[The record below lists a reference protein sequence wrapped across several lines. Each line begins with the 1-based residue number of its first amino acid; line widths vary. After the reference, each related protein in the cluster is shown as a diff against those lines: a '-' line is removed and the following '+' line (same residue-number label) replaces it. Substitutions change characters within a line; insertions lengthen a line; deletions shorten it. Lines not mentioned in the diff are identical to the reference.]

1 MILYQDGDRTV
12 SLPLPL
18 FLVIEDVGW
27 WQGEDGSRRGEPYRN
42 GFCRRHC
49 LADYRALVDL
59 SERLSMRVAV
69 AMVVGEW
76 DRTNLLR
83 DIAGATWLGRAWDN
97 RRNQGPWLAE
107 AASYLCRHERH
118 LELAVHGLCHEFW
131 RDGKMQ
137 RAEFHDDDGLMRSRE
152 IVAGHLRAY
161 AAILRDNGFSG
172 FPRFFVPPALR
183 HSFGNGDGSMQA
195 VLNDFGITH
204 VTTRFARARQ
214 YSPPIH
220 DKLTWECGVALLERG
235 LSPVAWPQ
243 AAAEPQALPLNPI
256 VALHWGNLLH
266 PDPARNGEIIAR
278 WAQRIVAEAADIGR
292 IMAIDVDDCWRQAAV
307 CYLARFRFGQRMV
320 GIDLRDLP
328 SLPYAQWPIL
338 PEDPGSAAGRV
349 ALQRG
354 PDHRPWYR
362 QRRDHHGCGC
372 SPNPVIRRSASIS
385 SDESQSR
392 PIPPGIGVAPDSRV
406 SLHPPGLVF

>member
-1 MILYQDGDRTV
+1 MILFHAGDCTV

-27 WQGEDGSRRGEPYRN
+27 WQGEDGSARGEPYRN

-59 SERLSMRVAV
+59 SERLSMRIAV

-83 DIAGATWLGRAWDN
+83 DIAGATWMGRAWDN

-107 AASYLCRHERH
+107 AARYLCRHERH

-137 RAEFHDDDGLMRSRE
+137 RAEFHDDDGLMRPRE
-152 IVAGHLRAY
+152 IVADHLRAY

-172 FPRFFVPPALR
+172 FPRLFVPPALR

-220 DKLTWECGVALLERG
+220 DKITWECGVALLERG

-328 SLPYAQWPIL
+328 SLPSLNGPFSLKIRAVPPVGWRCSGARIIGRGTDNGGITTVRLQ
-338 PEDPGSAAGRV
+338 PEPGHSE
-349 ALQRG
+349 
-354 PDHRPWYR
+354 
-362 QRRDHHGCGC
+362 
-372 SPNPVIRRSASIS
+372 IRI
-385 SDESQSR
+385 D
-392 PIPPGIGVAPDSRV
+392 IV
-406 SLHPPGLVF
+406 